1 MAHKTLVDSTEYEVT
16 GGLTLVEGT
25 SYSIKNGKVFV
36 DSTEYDISF
45 VLPPDVLKLWYGSG
59 TYNYIKCIT
68 YANGYWVVGGQY
80 NDGDTYCARIAYT
93 TNLDGT
99 WTTQDLWTGINEYT
113 SINGITY
120 ANGSWVVA
128 GQCYNSS
135 NCCAQIAYTT
145 SPDGTWTTKIL
156 WSGSA
161 GEAYT
166 NTINCIIYANGY
178 WVVGGQYYYRSSRY
192 PARIAW
198 ATSPDGTWNIVNILG
213 GTSIHTINCIT
224 YANGY
229 WVVGGHITSSNT
241 YYARLAYATDIE
253 QVTTWTPVQ
262 LWYDSS
268 SSYTAIN
275 CITYANGYW
284 VVGGEYYEDATNTY
298 YARISYAT
306 DLEDTWTT
314 QDLWGDKSVGNCIY
328 CITYANGQLVV
339 GGVGREVNTFYSRI
353 AYTTSPDATWVTTN
367 VWSGSNAQD
376 GIMCI
381 DDINGYWVAGGR
393 IRVADYVYGQIAY
406 AESLTEL
413 GQTS

>member
-120 ANGSWVVA
+120 ANGYWVVA

-178 WVVGGQYYYRSSRY
+178 WVVGGQY
-192 PARIAW
+192 
-198 ATSPDGTWNIVNILG
+198 
-213 GTSIHTINCIT
+213 
-224 YANGY
+224 
-229 WVVGGHITSSNT
+229 
-241 YYARLAYATDIE
+241 
-253 QVTTWTPVQ
+253 
-262 LWYDSS
+262 
-268 SSYTAIN
+268 
-275 CITYANGYW
+275 
-284 VVGGEYYEDATNTY
+284 
-298 YARISYAT
+298 
-306 DLEDTWTT
+306 
-314 QDLWGDKSVGNCIY
+314 
-328 CITYANGQLVV
+328 
-339 GGVGREVNTFYSRI
+339 
-353 AYTTSPDATWVTTN
+353 
-367 VWSGSNAQD
+367 
-376 GIMCI
+376 
-381 DDINGYWVAGGR
+381 
-393 IRVADYVYGQIAY
+393 
-406 AESLTEL
+406 
-413 GQTS
+413 